1 MKFKLTCLLFS
12 VIAFVSC
19 ERKLRAPDM
28 NGNGSAGIIGRW
40 NLVSSG
46 GVTSTSTETDLF
58 GTAIRVE
65 SKLTFTSSNPK
76 GYYNITSAQMKAV
89 NVGYDYTGALNVKF
103 FEDNVLQN
111 EVNNPIP
118 PTPIG
123 PSNET
128 AAIKIVGTDS
138 IAFTNTSPVAIQGAP
153 GTFAAPTGCKYKLEG
168 NKLTLL
174 IKFASTSTTNTGGT
188 VSVDKIAADA
198 TIVLQK
204 Q

>member
-1 MKFKLTCLLFS
+1 MKFKSAYLLLTTIIL
-12 VIAFVSC
+12 VSC

-28 NGNGSAGIIGRW
+28 NGSGAAGIIGRW

-46 GVTSTSTETDLF
+46 GATASSTETDLF
-58 GTAIRVE
+58 GTAIKVE
-65 SKLTFTSSNPK
+65 STLAYTSSNPK
-76 GYYNITSAQMKAV
+76 GFYDITSSQIKAM
-89 NVGYDYTGALNVKF
+89 NIGYDYSGTLNIKF
-103 FEDNVLQN
+103 FENNVLQN
-111 EVNNPIP
+111 EVTNPIP
-118 PTPIG
+118 ATPIG

-138 IAFTNTSPVAIQGAP
+138 IAFLNTSPVAIQGAP

-174 IKFASTSTTNTGGT
+174 IKFASTSTNNTGGT